1 MVKEANQVSVT
12 LQQLPEEKAIPEVSI
27 PFETI
32 LDTMSEMIVYHDDE
46 LKVIWAN
53 RAAAEFVGLQPED
66 MVEKQFFDVACKME
80 EPCSGCPVVKG
91 PSSEYL
97 EMIENS
103 LLIGRLYFTRSY
115 PLAGRERKFPGR
127 LIVAQD
133 ISDLRNKYS
142 VTEILNL
149 ISEVFH
155 SPKGLLEICEELIR
169 CIAGRFDY
177 PAGVITQYD
186 EESQE
191 IINLGEFG
199 FSERLLPPGKS
210 YPLSKSFSAEVL
222 KGGSSVNLTGLSKI
236 ANFDGYALKEVG
248 AETILAVPL
257 EVEGKIMGTVVLIDF
272 KERLEKNLMIDGLK
286 AVANRLGAEIQ
297 RKQTEEK
304 LREERNFT
312 NAILNNAGPLI
323 LVLNQE
329 GRVERFNKACE
340 KLTGYSYEE
349 VSGKFIWD
357 TLTGSKDSHL
367 IKGMFPL
374 SDIRTPPPSFES
386 YWITRNGESRL
397 ISWSNSIMG
406 EPKENGIHI
415 VSIGMDITDKRRAEE
430 DAELRKRQLLEAD
443 KMASLGVLT
452 SGVAHEINNPNN
464 FIMMNAPILREAWTD
479 ISPILDKYYNECAEF
494 TVANMPY
501 SEMRQEVPRLFE
513 GIEAGAERIRRII
526 LNMKQYARRDD
537 QDKPQKVDLND
548 IITAAAGLLSHE
560 IKKSTRLF
568 AIERRENLPPVKG
581 NPQRL
586 EQVLVN
592 LIQNACQALPDRG
605 KGIVIQTCYKEE
617 KREVMLCVA
626 DEGLGIHPDHLK
638 HIFDPFFTTKG
649 ARGGT
654 GLGLSVCLG
663 IVKEHQG
670 RLEFY
675 SDWGIGTKA
684 YLSLPAAD

>member
-1 MVKEANQVSVT
+1 MVKEANRLSVT
-12 LQQLPEEKAIPEVSI
+12 LQQMPEETAIPEGAI
-27 PFETI
+27 PFEAI
-32 LDTMSEMIVYHDDE
+32 LDTMSEMIVYHDDD
-46 LKVIWAN
+46 LKVIWTN
-53 RAAAEFVGLQPED
+53 RAAAEFVGLQPKD
-66 MVEKQFFDVACKME
+66 MVGRRFFDVACKRE
-80 EPCSGCPVVKG
+80 EPCPGCPVVKG

-115 PLAGRERKFPGR
+115 PLLGREKKFPGR

-155 SPKGLLEICEELIR
+155 SPKGLSEICEELIR
-169 CIAGRFDY
+169 CIAGKFDY

-186 EESQE
+186 EKSQE
-191 IINLGEFG
+191 IINLAEFG
-199 FSERLLPPGKS
+199 FSERLLPPGKR
-210 YPLSKSFSAEVL
+210 YPLSKCFSEGVL
-222 KGGSSVNLTGLSKI
+222 KDGTPVNLTGLSKI

-257 EVEGKIMGTVVLIDF
+257 EVDGKIIGTIVLIDF
-272 KERLEKNLMIDGLK
+272 RERLEKNLMVDGLK

-297 RKQTEEK
+297 RKRTEEK

-329 GRVERFNKACE
+329 GQVERFNKACE
-340 KLTGYSYEE
+340 RLTGYSYEE
-349 VSGKFIWD
+349 VSGKCIWD
-357 TLTGSKDSHL
+357 ILVDPKDSHL
-367 IKGMFPL
+367 IRGMFPL
-374 SDIRTPPPSFES
+374 SDKRTPPPSFES
-386 YWITRNGESRL
+386 YWITRNKEKRL
-397 ISWSNSIMG
+397 ISWSTSIMG
-406 EPKENGIHI
+406 EAKEKGIHI
-415 VSIGMDITDKRRAEE
+415 VSIGMDITDKRQAEE

-443 KMASLGVLT
+443 KMASLGVLA

-464 FIMMNAPILREAWTD
+464 FIMMNTPILRESWAD
-479 ISPILDKYYNECAEF
+479 ISPILEKYYHACAEF
-494 TVANMPY
+494 TVANLPY
-501 SEMRQEVPRLFE
+501 SEMREEVPRLFE
-513 GIEAGAERIRRII
+513 GIEAGAERIRQII
-526 LNMKQYARRDD
+526 LTMKDYARRDVPD
-537 QDKPQKVDLND
+537 QPQRVDLD
-548 IITAAAGLLSHE
+548 DVITAAAGLLSHE

-568 AIERRENLPPVKG
+568 TIERQENLPPVKG

-592 LIQNACQALPDRG
+592 LIQNACQALPDPS
-605 KGIVIQTCYKEE
+605 KGIIIKTSYEE
-617 KREVMLCVA
+617 ETDEVVVSIA
-626 DEGLGIHPDHLK
+626 DEGLGIHPEHLK
-638 HIFDPFFTTKG
+638 HIFDPFFTTKA

-663 IVKEHQG
+663 IVKEHNG
-670 RLEFY
+670 RLEFA
-675 SDWGIGTKA
+675 SDPGKGTRA
-684 YLSLPAAD
+684 YLSLPTAV